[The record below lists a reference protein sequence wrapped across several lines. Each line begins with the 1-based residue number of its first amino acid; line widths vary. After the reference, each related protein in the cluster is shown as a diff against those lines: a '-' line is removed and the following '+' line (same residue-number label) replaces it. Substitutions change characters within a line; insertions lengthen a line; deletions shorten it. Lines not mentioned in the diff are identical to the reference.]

1 MLDLNT
7 LGLPG
12 LFDALTAD
20 GSLHRLLAAAR
31 AEELGDVGDVTTASI
46 IDDGWAVRA
55 VGVARE
61 PGVVAGL
68 AAIGHILDAFD
79 CAADFEPSIGDGER
93 CTAGQPL
100 WRLVG
105 ELAPILTAERT
116 MLNIVGRLS
125 GIATV
130 TRRYVDEVAG
140 TKAAICDTRKTTP
153 GMRSLEKYAVRCGG
167 GTVHRLGLYDAALF
181 KDNHLAHLTPS
192 EFIGAVTTACQRAR
206 DQYDLRFVE
215 IEVDTLE
222 QLRLV
227 LEGQPGLIDMVLLDN
242 MPIQQLRTAV
252 AMRDA
257 AGGNVLLE
265 ASGRV
270 DLRTVRAV
278 AETGVDRISVG
289 ALTHGPAWLDVGLDL
304 T

>member
-1 MLDLNT
+1 M
-7 LGLPG
+7 
-12 LFDALTAD
+12 
-20 GSLHRLLAAAR
+20 
-31 AEELGDVGDVTTASI
+31 
-46 IDDGWAVRA
+46 
-55 VGVARE
+55 
-61 PGVVAGL
+61 
-68 AAIGHILDAFD
+68 
-79 CAADFEPSIGDGER
+79 
-93 CTAGQPL
+93 
-100 WRLVG
+100 
-105 ELAPILTAERT
+105 
-116 MLNIVGRLS
+116 
-125 GIATV
+125 
-130 TRRYVDEVAG
+130 AG

-167 GTVHRLGLYDAALF
+167 GTVHRLGLYDAVLF
-181 KDNHLAHLTPS
+181 KDNHLAHLIPS
-192 EFIGAVTTACQRAR
+192 EFIGAVTKACQRAR

-278 AETGVDRISVG
+278 ADTGVDRISVG
-289 ALTHGPAWLDVGLDL
+289 ARTPSPAWLDVGLDL